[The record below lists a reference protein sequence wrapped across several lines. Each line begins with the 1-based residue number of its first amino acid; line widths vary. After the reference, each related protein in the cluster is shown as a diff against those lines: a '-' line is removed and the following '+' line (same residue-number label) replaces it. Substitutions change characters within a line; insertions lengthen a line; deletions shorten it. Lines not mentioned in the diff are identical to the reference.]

1 MAHYAVVRY
10 KNEINKLNLTLLNPG
25 ELNIFIAM
33 LALVKNK
40 GIEKIEVDYDNFRKM
55 ARVDKN
61 VNDNEFGSMVVNTLS
76 KVGAGSMILDTDEKF
91 MMFAIFDRVE
101 VDKVTKK
108 MSFNLSDTFV
118 TYFNN
123 FLTNYT
129 SFPLNDFI
137 EIKSKYAKLLYKTL
151 MQFNGSGRYYENYD
165 KFVNEVLE
173 VPQSTA
179 RNNINYK
186 YITPSVERIRM
197 AGAIPDL
204 RVNLIKKQNK
214 TIAVEFTWTPINIGD
229 KAKQS
234 SADIDN
240 FYDALNKKDK
250 KKKVQEVLSDEE
262 WNEYIN
268 SSNVKDEESPDD
280 DLPF

>member
-1 MAHYAVVRY
+1 MPHYQVVRY

-33 LALVKNK
+33 LSLVKNK

-61 VNDNEFGSMVVNTLS
+61 VNDNEFGSLVINTLS
-76 KVGAGSMILDTDEKF
+76 KVGAGSILLDTEQKF

-137 EIKSKYAKLLYKTL
+137 EIKSKYAKLLYKAL
-151 MQFNGSGRYYENYD
+151 MQFNGTGRYYENYD
-165 KFVNEVLE
+165 KFVSEVLE
-173 VPQSTA
+173 IPSTTA

-197 AGAIPDL
+197 SGAIPDL

-214 TIAVEFTWTPINIGD
+214 TVAIEFAWTPVNISD
-229 KAKQS
+229 RAKGEP
-234 SADIDN
+234 ADIGG
-240 FYDALNKKDK
+240 FYDELSKKDK
-250 KKKVQEVLSDEE
+250 KKKTQEVLSQDEWDE
-262 WNEYIN
+262 FVSDSTEKKD
-268 SSNVKDEESPDD
+268 SSIDD

>member
-1 MAHYAVVRY
+1 MPHYQVVRY
-10 KNEINKLNLTLLNPG
+10 KNEINKLNLSLLNPG

-33 LALVKNK
+33 LSLVKNK
-40 GIEKIEVDYDNFRKM
+40 GIEKIEVDYENFRKM

-61 VNDNEFGSMVVNTLS
+61 INDNEFGTLVVNTLS
-76 KVGAGSMILDTDEKF
+76 KVGAGSILLDTDEKF

-173 VPQSTA
+173 IPSTTA

-186 YITPSVERIRM
+186 YVNPSVERIRM
-197 AGAIPDL
+197 SGAIPDL
-204 RVNLIKKQNK
+204 RVNLVKKQNK
-214 TIAVEFTWTPINIGD
+214 TVAIEFNWTPVNFTDHGKND
-229 KAKQS
+229 T
-234 SADIDN
+234 DIDG
-240 FYDALNKKDK
+240 FYNELSKKDK
-250 KKKVQEVLSDEE
+250 KKKTKEVVSEEE
-262 WNEYIN
+262 WNEFI
-268 SSNVKDEESPDD
+268 SSSSPKEENPDD

>member
-1 MAHYAVVRY
+1 MPHYQVVRY
-10 KNEINKLNLTLLNPG
+10 KNEINKLNLSLLNPG

-33 LALVKNK
+33 LSLVKNK
-40 GIEKIEVDYDNFRKM
+40 GIEKIEVDYENFRKM

-61 VNDNEFGSMVVNTLS
+61 INDNEFGTLVVNTLS
-76 KVGAGSMILDTDEKF
+76 KVGAGSILLDTDEKF

-151 MQFNGSGRYYENYD
+151 MQFNGSGKYYENYD

-173 VPQSTA
+173 IPPTTA

-186 YITPSVERIRM
+186 YVNPSVERIRM
-197 AGAIPDL
+197 SGAIPDL
-204 RVNLIKKQNK
+204 RVNLVKKQNK
-214 TIAVEFTWTPINIGD
+214 TVAIEFNWTPVNFTDHGKND
-229 KAKQS
+229 T
-234 SADIDN
+234 DIDG
-240 FYDALNKKDK
+240 FYNELSKKDK
-250 KKKVQEVLSDEE
+250 KKKTKEVLSEEE
-262 WNEYIN
+262 WNEFI
-268 SSNVKDEESPDD
+268 SNTNPKEEPSDD

>member
-1 MAHYAVVRY
+1 MPHYQVVRY
-10 KNEINKLNLTLLNPG
+10 KNEINKLNLSLLNPG

-33 LALVKNK
+33 LSLVKNK
-40 GIEKIEVDYDNFRKM
+40 GIEKIEVDYENFRKM

-61 VNDNEFGSMVVNTLS
+61 INDNEFGTLVVNTLS
-76 KVGAGSMILDTDEKF
+76 KVGAGSILLDTDEKF

-173 VPQSTA
+173 IPSTTA

-186 YITPSVERIRM
+186 YINPSVERIRM
-197 AGAIPDL
+197 SGAIPDL
-204 RVNLIKKQNK
+204 RVNLVKKQNK
-214 TIAVEFTWTPINIGD
+214 TVAIEFNWTPVNFTDHGKND
-229 KAKQS
+229 T
-234 SADIDN
+234 DIDG
-240 FYDALNKKDK
+240 FYNELSKKDK
-250 KKKVQEVLSDEE
+250 KKKTKEVLSEEE
-262 WNEYIN
+262 WNDFVNN
-268 SSNVKDEESPDD
+268 SNPKQESSDD